1 MEVGQLYQFVLLL
14 VLVGIVIG
22 IGVVVLDKF
31 GATTAA
37 AGSTVAST
45 AINATRTEIAGISSN
60 WLGIIVI
67 VVVAAIIL
75 GLVMSSFGQKR

>member
-1 MEVGQLYQFVLLL
+1 MELGQLYQFVLLL

-22 IGVVVLDKF
+22 IGTLVLYKF
-31 GATTAA
+31 GGTSGLSAT
-37 AGSTVAST
+37 AST
-45 AINATRTEIAGISSN
+45 AINATGHEVADIASN

-67 VVVAAIIL
+67 VVIAAIIL

>member
-1 MEVGQLYQFVLLL
+1 MEIGQLYQFVLLL

-31 GATTAA
+31 GGMSGVTPA
-37 AGSTVAST
+37 AST
-45 AINATRTEIAGISSN
+45 AINATRTEVAGLASN

-67 VVVAAIIL
+67 VVVASIIL

>member
-22 IGVVVLDKF
+22 VGTLVLDKF
-31 GATTAA
+31 AISSGITEAA
-37 AGSTVAST
+37 SD
-45 AINATRTEIAGISSN
+45 AINSTRAEVTGIATN

-67 VVVAAIIL
+67 VVVAAIVL

>member
-22 IGVVVLDKF
+22 IGVLVVDKM
-31 GATTAA
+31 GQATGMPDQAELALNYTRDEIS
-37 AGSTVAST
+37 GL
-45 AINATRTEIAGISSN
+45 ATN

-75 GLVMSSFGQKR
+75 GLVMSSFGRRR

>member
-14 VLVGIVIG
+14 VLVGVVIG
-22 IGVVVLDKF
+22 VGVLVLDKF
-31 GATTAA
+31 EQTGGPLNNA
-37 AGSTVAST
+37 AGV
-45 AINATRTEIAGISSN
+45 AINDSRDEVAGIANN

>member
-1 MEVGQLYQFVLLL
+1 MDVSQLYQFVLLL

-22 IGVVVLDKF
+22 VGTLVLDKF
-31 GATTAA
+31 SQSSAI
-37 AGSTVAST
+37 SDVAEL
-45 AINATRTEIAGISSN
+45 AINNTRVEIAGIATN

-75 GLVMSSFGQKR
+75 GLVMSSFGQNR